1 MRLARRPSRPPRAA
15 RALPIVAVLVAG
27 VAACGS
33 SGPSGSP
40 TPDPRLNLTTPKAT
54 STPAPAPVTRGE
66 AAVIRGWSDTL
77 RHGHVTAAARY
88 FALPSVVAN
97 GNDPAVVRTRG
108 QAEQFNR
115 ILSCGA
121 KVVRLERAPHNRV
134 LATFRLTDRPG
145 GGCGP
150 GKGALA
156 YTVFRIRGGRI
167 KEWLR
172 VQGPADLAT
181 QPS

>member
-1 MRLARRPSRPPRAA
+1 MSRAYAVRSLVVVLAAA
-15 RALPIVAVLVAG
+15 VAG
-27 VAACGS
+27 CGS

-40 TPDPRLNLTTPKAT
+40 TPDPRLKLTTPRAT
-54 STPAPAPVTRGE
+54 ATPKPKGAPVTRRE

-77 RHGHVTAAARY
+77 RQGHVIAAAKY
-88 FALPSVVAN
+88 FALPSLVAN
-97 GNDPAVVRTRG
+97 GSDPVVVRTRA
-108 QAEQFNR
+108 QARQFNR
-115 ILSCGA
+115 VLSCGA
-121 KVVRLERAPHNRV
+121 KVVRLERAPHGRV

-156 YTVFRIRGGRI
+156 YTAFRIRGGQI
-167 KEWLR
+167 KEWVR
-172 VQGPADLAT
+172 VQGPTDLAT